1 MSQASPQM
9 RDFAK
14 RLTAHES
21 KGNKSSQSKAR
32 VAFQVCEKLRP
43 HIATLMG
50 NAGFQG
56 LLARALALASREA
69 PALRALHV
77 KADGSLAGLDE
88 LEAQARP
95 VDLAEEGVVL
105 LTQLLGLLA
114 AFIGESLTLRMVLQ
128 AHPKLP
134 FNDLDDQRLAK

>member
-1 MSQASPQM
+1 
-9 RDFAK
+9 
-14 RLTAHES
+14 
-21 KGNKSSQSKAR
+21 

-95 VDLAEEGVVL
+95 ADLAEEGVVL

-128 AHPKLP
+128 AYPKLP
-134 FNDLDDQRLAK
+134 FNDLDMIRG